1 MQVEYIV
8 RPAAETDLDGMKAAL
23 ARNGQKS
30 TILLDDRSLYWLAET
45 PASGIIGL
53 SGAEICR
60 DSALIRSTAVL
71 APYRGNGVAK
81 KLVEGLFNSL
91 KGWGI
96 QKLYL
101 FSRDTGSFWEAFG
114 FVRCPVE
121 EVIAQL
127 PDAHQV
133 IYYLKDNSIWT
144 DVAWKKWI

>member
-1 MQVEYIV
+1 M
-8 RPAAETDLDGMKAAL
+8 
-23 ARNGQKS
+23 
-30 TILLDDRSLYWLAET
+30 DDRSLYWLGIT

-53 SGAEICR
+53 SGAEICGH
-60 DSALIRSTAVL
+60 SALIRSTAVL
-71 APYRGNGVAK
+71 APYRGNGIAK
-81 KLVEGLFNSL
+81 KLVEGLLNCL

-114 FVRCPVE
+114 FVPCLVE

-133 IYYLKDNSIWT
+133 IYYLGDNSIWT
-144 DVAWKKWI
+144 DVAWKREI

>member
-1 MQVEYIV
+1 MDGLK
-8 RPAAETDLDGMKAAL
+8 ETLI
-23 ARNGQKS
+23 RNGQKA
-30 TILLDDRSLYWLAET
+30 TILMDDRSLYWLAET
-45 PASGIIGL
+45 AAFGIIGL
-53 SGAEICR
+53 SGAEICG

-81 KLVEGLFNSL
+81 KLMDGLFNSL

-96 QKLYL
+96 RKFYL
-101 FSRDTGSFWEAFG
+101 FSRDTGTFWESFG

-133 IYYLKDNSIWT
+133 IYYLRDNSIWN
-144 DVAWKKWI
+144 DVAWKCGI